1 MVGGLWTMEDM
12 ELAPLALKGQRQQ
25 EGLGEA
31 SFQRYKAAFW
41 WFTCLYFCR
50 RVGRTHE
57 LRA

>member
-1 MVGGLWTMEDM
+1 MEDM

-31 SFQRYKAAFW
+31 SFQWYKAAFW